1 VEVKLKHSRLPIR
14 LEGGNTAYKH
24 YANGLPRRKYAYSLK
39 FAPAVSTNSVK
50 SVMLPGQKG
59 LLTRHLDRI
68 FAFPR
73 LSFSSFISLRPRE
86 LACLTS

>member
-14 LEGGNTAYKH
+14 LEGGNIAYKH
-24 YANGLPRRKYAYSLK
+24 YANRLPRTKYAYSLK
-39 FAPAVSTNSVK
+39 FAPAGSTNSVK

-59 LLTRHLDRI
+59 LLTHHLDRI

-73 LSFSSFISLRPRE
+73 LSFSSFITLH
-86 LACLTS
+86 LNDLTCLTP